1 MKEALKMALEALET
15 PRPFDDY
22 PPLWRAYK
30 KTINEAITAIKKAL
44 AQPYQEPVAW
54 MCQSAGYIA
63 LAHNK
68 PDQSLNPLPIY
79 LAPPPC
85 PTCEAL
91 ARTVMLDQT
100 SHDAQRKPLTDEQ
113 IHIRYKT
120 MRGDTQP
127 RYIEIYRDCEAAH
140 GIKE

>member
-100 SHDAQRKPLTDEQ
+100 SHDAQRKPLTKND
-113 IHIRYKT
+113 ILAIGGVVAH
-120 MRGDTQP
+120 GDVFFINIKQLNQLV
-127 RYIEIYRDCEAAH
+127 